1 MTAAANLHRN
11 PSNAASNLLC
21 TASLLHGCR
30 LFTQTM
36 KHSASITSDK
46 VSQIDF
52 DEFSG
57 FQMAVEWSKHFTAR
71 SENATHH
78 QPRKISDN

>member
-1 MTAAANLHRN
+1 MHGESAAWLQAVYSDNEAFCIDNIRQ
-11 PSNAASNLLC
+11 
-21 TASLLHGCR
+21 SL
-30 LFTQTM
+30 
-36 KHSASITSDK
+36 
-46 VSQIDF
+46 SQIDF
-52 DEFSG
+52 DEFLG

>member
-1 MTAAANLHRN
+1 MTAAANLHRH

-21 TASLLHGCR
+21 TASLLHGCG

-36 KHSASITSDK
+36 KHSASIASDE

-52 DEFSG
+52 DEFLC
-57 FQMAVEWSKHFTAR
+57 FHLAVEWSKHFKDR
-71 SENATHH
+71 SENAT
-78 QPRKISDN
+78 QREPREISNN